1 LSNANRQLEE
11 QQRAMNN
18 LMAQNDELSKKI
30 EKREKEQNER
40 NDALV
45 AENKNLAQQM
55 KRNEEEQRDR
65 NKQIAEQ
72 NERLNRQIE
81 YYQQQHE
88 VQLKEM
94 NKLLEELKKKQLNTF
109 EDIENNDKKAKE
121 ALIRLAKQAAPFGM
135 EGNNVAL
142 FGITSAGKST
152 MLNRLFGEKVA
163 EVGIGETTIKMTSY
177 KTKDFILWD
186 IPGKNDEVSYM
197 SLQYISFFKGLTRRL
212 ILVTNTLK
220 ENSSMMKLLDA
231 IGLDYDVV
239 VNKMDLYPEDQIPKF
254 CEKIRKEKETIGL
267 KGLGRIFFLSAEYPN
282 MFPDWL
288 NMANHL
294 TSSRQ

>member
-1 LSNANRQLEE
+1 LEE

-18 LMAQNDELSKKI
+18 LMAQNDELYKKM

-40 NDALV
+40 NDTLV
-45 AENKNLAQQM
+45 AENKNLAKQM

-65 NKQIAEQ
+65 NKHLAEQ
-72 NERLNRQIE
+72 NERLHRQIE
-81 YYQQQHE
+81 NYQQQHE

-94 NKLLEELKKKQLNTF
+94 NKLLGELKKKQLNTF

-142 FGITSAGKST
+142 FGITSSGKST
-152 MLNRLFGEKVA
+152 MLNKLFGEKVA

-177 KTKDFILWD
+177 KTTHFILWD

-239 VNKMDLYPEDQIPKF
+239 VNKMDLYSEEQIPKF

-282 MFPDWL
+282 QFSDWL
-288 NMANHL
+288 DMLNYL
-294 TSSRQ
+294 TNPQQ

>member
-1 LSNANRQLEE
+1 
-11 QQRAMNN
+11 
-18 LMAQNDELSKKI
+18 MAQNDELYKKM

-40 NDALV
+40 NDTLV
-45 AENKNLAQQM
+45 AENKNLAKQM

-65 NKQIAEQ
+65 NKHLAEQ
-72 NERLNRQIE
+72 NERLHRQIE
-81 YYQQQHE
+81 NYQQQHE

-94 NKLLEELKKKQLNTF
+94 NKLLGELKKKQLNTF

-142 FGITSAGKST
+142 FGITSSGKST
-152 MLNRLFGEKVA
+152 MLNKLFGEKVA

-177 KTKDFILWD
+177 KTTHFILWD

-239 VNKMDLYPEDQIPKF
+239 VNKMDLYSEEQIPKF

-282 MFPDWL
+282 QFSDWL
-288 NMANHL
+288 DMLNYL
-294 TSSRQ
+294 TNPQQ